1 MNSQNTPM
9 HIRLWHRDFWL
20 MAMANLLLTIAVYVL
35 IPVMPG
41 WLMQTENFT
50 IQETGVI
57 MGAFGVGIFL
67 FGSFTSY
74 LVQRFRRNI
83 ACIWAIMLMAALLGW
98 LYYLDLQKSQFFD
111 FHVLLVQ
118 RLALGAAFG
127 VSQMIL
133 SSTLIIDTCESFQRT
148 EANHS
153 SSWFSR
159 FALSIGPLTGII
171 VGSLSGFDTVLLVAI
186 GCSLAAIIFIILVH
200 FPFRTPDENVRVVSL
215 DRFFLPQGWPLTLN
229 LIVVTFVMGL
239 LLSTVT
245 TTGRY
250 GIATYGTPELF
261 YVMMMVGFLV
271 ALLAQRF
278 VFRDADLESEVITG
292 LVLIGMAVLMML
304 TRQQTIVS
312 FAAPMFIGFGLGII
326 GSRFLLFFIKLS
338 RHCQRGTAQSTF
350 FLAWECGLAIGV
362 GVGYALLEQQM
373 GSVLQVSLVTTV
385 AALLFYHFFTH
396 GWYLRH
402 KNR

>member
-1 MNSQNTPM
+1 MNTQNTPV

-20 MAMANLLLTIAVYVL
+20 MAMANLLLTVAVYVL
-35 IPVMPG
+35 IPVMPK

-50 IQETGVI
+50 LQETGMI

-67 FGSFTSY
+67 FGCFTSY
-74 LVQRFRRNI
+74 LVQRFRRNV
-83 ACIWAIMLMAALLGW
+83 ACIWAIMLMAAMLGW

-111 FHVLLVQ
+111 MRILLAQ

-127 VSQMIL
+127 VAQMIL

-153 SSWFSR
+153 ASWFSR

-171 VGSLSGFDTVLLVAI
+171 VDRMFGFDKVLLVSI
-186 GCSLAAIIFIILVH
+186 GCTLVAIIFILLVH
-200 FPFRTPDENVRVVSL
+200 FPFRTPEENVKVVSM
-215 DRFFLPQGWPLTLN
+215 DRFFMPKGWPLILN
-229 LIVVTFVMGL
+229 LMVVTFVMGM
-239 LLSTVT
+239 LLSTMMS
-245 TTGRY
+245 
-250 GIATYGTPELF
+250 ELF
-261 YVMMMVGFLV
+261 YGMVMVGFFV

-278 VFRDADLESEVITG
+278 VFRDAELESEVITS
-292 LVLIGMAVLMML
+292 LVLVGIAVLMML
-304 TRQQTIVS
+304 TRHQAIVS
-312 FAAPMFIGFGLGII
+312 FAAPMFIGFGLGIM

-350 FLAWECGLAIGV
+350 FLAWEFGLAMGIAL
-362 GVGYALLEQQM
+362 GYGLLEQQM
-373 GSVLQVSLVTTV
+373 GPILQISLCTTV

-396 GWYLRH
+396 GWYIRH

>member
-1 MNSQNTPM
+1 MNTQNTPV

-35 IPVMPG
+35 IPVMPK
-41 WLMQTENFT
+41 WLMQTENLT
-50 IQETGVI
+50 IQETGMI

-67 FGSFTSY
+67 FGCFTSY

-83 ACIWAIMLMAALLGW
+83 ACIWAVVLMAALLGW

-111 FHVLLVQ
+111 FPVLLVQ

-127 VSQMIL
+127 VAQMIL

-153 SSWFSR
+153 ASWFSR
-159 FALSIGPLTGII
+159 FALSIGPLTGIL
-171 VGSLSGFDTVLLVAI
+171 VDRLAGFDKMILVAI
-186 GCSLAAIIFIILVH
+186 GCTLVAIIFILLVH
-200 FPFRTPDENVRVVSL
+200 FPFRTPEENVRVVSL
-215 DRFFLPQGWPLTLN
+215 DRFFLPQGWPLIIN
-229 LIVVTFVMGL
+229 LILVTFVMGL
-239 LLSTVT
+239 LLSTT
-245 TTGRY
+245 FS
-250 GIATYGTPELF
+250 ELF
-261 YVMMMVGFLV
+261 YVMVMLGFLV

-278 VFRDADLESEVITG
+278 VFRDAEIESEVITG
-292 LVLIGMAVLMML
+292 LVLIGVAVLMIL
-304 TRQQTIVS
+304 TRHQTVVS

-338 RHCQRGTAQSTF
+338 RHCQRGTAQSTY
-350 FLAWECGLAIGV
+350 FLAWEFGLALGV
-362 GVGYALLEQQM
+362 GMGYAVLEQQT
-373 GSVLQVSLVTTV
+373 SLVLQVGLCTTV
-385 AALLFYHFFTH
+385 VALLLYHFFTH
-396 GWYLRH
+396 GWYIRH

>member
-1 MNSQNTPM
+1 MNTQNTPV

-20 MAMANLLLTIAVYVL
+20 MAMANLLLTMAVYVL
-35 IPVMPG
+35 IPVMPA
-41 WLMQTENFT
+41 WLMQTENLT
-50 IQETGVI
+50 LQETGVT

-67 FGSFTSY
+67 LGCLTSW

-83 ACIWAIMLMAALLGW
+83 ACIWAILLMAALLGW
-98 LYYLDLQKSQFFD
+98 LYYLDMQKSQFFD
-111 FHVLLVQ
+111 VKILLVQ

-127 VSQMIL
+127 VAQMIL

-153 SSWFSR
+153 ASWFSR
-159 FALSIGPLTGII
+159 FALSLGPLTGII
-171 VGSLSGFDTVLLVAI
+171 IDRLAGFSTVLLVSL
-186 GCSLAAIIFIILVH
+186 GCTLTAIIFILLVH
-200 FPFRTPDENVRVVSL
+200 FPFRTPEENVRVVSL

-229 LIVVTFVMGL
+229 LLVVTFVTGL
-239 LLSTVT
+239 LLSTT
-245 TTGRY
+245 MS
-250 GIATYGTPELF
+250 ELF
-261 YVMMMVGFLV
+261 YVMVMVGFLV

-278 VFRDADLESEVITG
+278 AFRDADLESEVITG
-292 LVLIGMAVLMML
+292 LLMIGVALLMML
-304 TRQQTIVS
+304 TRQQAIVS

-350 FLAWECGLAIGV
+350 FLAWESGLALGIGL
-362 GVGYALLEQQM
+362 GYGLFEQQT
-373 GSVLQVSLVTTV
+373 GPLLQVSLAITV
-385 AALLFYHFFTH
+385 VALLFYHFFTH
-396 GWYLRH
+396 GWYIKH

>member
-1 MNSQNTPM
+1 MNSQNTPV

-20 MAMANLLLTIAVYVL
+20 MAMANLLLTMAVYVL
-35 IPVMPG
+35 IPVMPK
-41 WLMQTENFT
+41 WLLQTENLT
-50 IQETGVI
+50 LQETGMI

-67 FGSFTSY
+67 FGYLTSW

-83 ACIWAIMLMAALLGW
+83 ACIWAILLMAAMLGW

-111 FHVLLVQ
+111 FPILLVQ

-127 VSQMIL
+127 VAQMIL

-153 SSWFSR
+153 ASWFSR
-159 FALSIGPLTGII
+159 FALSLGPLTGII
-171 VGSLSGFDTVLLVAI
+171 VDRLAGFSIVLLVAI
-186 GCSLAAIIFIILVH
+186 GCSLVAIIFIMLVH
-200 FPFRTPDENVRVVSL
+200 FPFRTPEENVRVVSL
-215 DRFFLPQGWPLTLN
+215 DRFFLPQGWPLIIN
-229 LIVVTFVMGL
+229 LMVVTFVVGL
-239 LLSTVT
+239 LLSMMTS
-245 TTGRY
+245 
-250 GIATYGTPELF
+250 ELF
-261 YVMMMVGFLV
+261 YVMVMVGFFA

-278 VFRDADLESEVITG
+278 MFRDADLESEVITG
-292 LVLIGMAVLMML
+292 LVLTVVALLMML

-350 FLAWECGLAIGV
+350 FLSWESGLALGIGL
-362 GVGYALLEQQM
+362 GYGLLEQQS
-373 GSVLQVSLVTTV
+373 GPVLQVALVTT
-385 AALLFYHFFTH
+385 AAVLLFYHFFTH
-396 GWYLRH
+396 GWYITH

>member
-1 MNSQNTPM
+1 MNTQNTPV

-20 MAMANLLLTIAVYVL
+20 MAMANLLLTMAVYVL

-41 WLMQTENFT
+41 WLMQTENLT
-50 IQETGVI
+50 LQETGMI

-67 FGSFTSY
+67 LGYLTSW
-74 LVQRFRRNI
+74 LVQRFRRNV
-83 ACIWAIMLMAALLGW
+83 ACIWAILLMTAALGW
-98 LYYLDLQKSQFFD
+98 LYYLDTQKSQFFD
-111 FHVLLVQ
+111 FPILLVQ
-118 RLALGAAFG
+118 RFALGAAFG
-127 VSQMIL
+127 VAQMIL

-153 SSWFSR
+153 ASWFSR
-159 FALSIGPLTGII
+159 FALSLGPLTGII
-171 VGSLSGFDTVLLVAI
+171 VDRMAGFSTVLLVSI
-186 GCSLAAIIFIILVH
+186 GCTLAAIIFIRLVH
-200 FPFRTPDENVRVVSL
+200 FPFRTPEENVRVVSL

-229 LIVVTFVMGL
+229 LLVVTFVMGL
-239 LLSTVT
+239 LLSTIT
-245 TTGRY
+245 S
-250 GIATYGTPELF
+250 ELF
-261 YVMMMVGFLV
+261 YVMVMVGFLI

-278 VFRDADLESEVITG
+278 AFRDADIESEVITG
-292 LVLIGMAVLMML
+292 LLLIGVALLMML

-350 FLAWECGLAIGV
+350 FLAWESGLALGIGL
-362 GVGYALLEQQM
+362 GYGLLELQM
-373 GSVLQVSLVTTV
+373 GPMLQLALVTTV
-385 AALLFYHFFTH
+385 VALLFYHFFTH
-396 GWYLRH
+396 GWYIKH

>member
-1 MNSQNTPM
+1 MNSQNTPV

-20 MAMANLLLTIAVYVL
+20 MAMANLLLTMAVYVL
-35 IPVMPG
+35 IPVMPK
-41 WLMQTENFT
+41 WLLQTENLT
-50 IQETGVI
+50 IQETGMI

-67 FGSFTSY
+67 FGYLTSW

-83 ACIWAIMLMAALLGW
+83 ACIWAILLMAAMLGW

-111 FHVLLVQ
+111 FPILLVQ

-127 VSQMIL
+127 VAQMIL

-153 SSWFSR
+153 ASWFSR
-159 FALSIGPLTGII
+159 FALSLGPLTGII
-171 VGSLSGFDTVLLVAI
+171 VDRLSGFSTVLLVAI
-186 GCSLAAIIFIILVH
+186 GCSLVAIIFIMLVH
-200 FPFRTPDENVRVVSL
+200 FPFRTPEENVRVVSL
-215 DRFFLPQGWPLTLN
+215 DRFFLPQGWPLIIN
-229 LIVVTFVMGL
+229 LMVVTFVVGL
-239 LLSTVT
+239 LLSMT
-245 TTGRY
+245 TS
-250 GIATYGTPELF
+250 ELF
-261 YVMMMVGFLV
+261 YVMVMVGFFA

-278 VFRDADLESEVITG
+278 MFRNADLESEVITG
-292 LVLIGMAVLMML
+292 LVLTGVALLMML

-350 FLAWECGLAIGV
+350 FLSWESGLALGIGL
-362 GVGYALLEQQM
+362 GYGLLEQQS
-373 GSVLQVSLVTTV
+373 GPVLQVALVTT
-385 AALLFYHFFTH
+385 AAVLLFYHFFTH
-396 GWYLRH
+396 GWYITH

>member
-1 MNSQNTPM
+1 MNSQNTPV

-20 MAMANLLLTIAVYVL
+20 MAMANLLLTMAVYVL
-35 IPVMPG
+35 IPVMPK
-41 WLMQTENFT
+41 WLLQTENLT
-50 IQETGVI
+50 LQETGMI
-57 MGAFGVGIFL
+57 MGAFGIGIFL
-67 FGSFTSY
+67 FGYLTSW

-83 ACIWAIMLMAALLGW
+83 ACIWAILLMAAMLGW

-111 FHVLLVQ
+111 FPILLVQ

-127 VSQMIL
+127 VAQMIL

-153 SSWFSR
+153 ASWFSR
-159 FALSIGPLTGII
+159 FALSLGPLTGII
-171 VGSLSGFDTVLLVAI
+171 VDRLSGFSTVLLVAI
-186 GCSLAAIIFIILVH
+186 GCSLVAIIFIMLVH
-200 FPFRTPDENVRVVSL
+200 FPFRTPEENVRVMSL
-215 DRFFLPQGWPLTLN
+215 DRFFLPQGWPLIIN
-229 LIVVTFVMGL
+229 LMVVTFVVGL
-239 LLSTVT
+239 LLSMMTS
-245 TTGRY
+245 
-250 GIATYGTPELF
+250 ELF
-261 YVMMMVGFLV
+261 YVMVMVGFFA

-278 VFRDADLESEVITG
+278 MFRDADLESEVITG
-292 LVLIGMAVLMML
+292 LVLTVVALLMML

-350 FLAWECGLAIGV
+350 FLSWESGLALGIGL
-362 GVGYALLEQQM
+362 GYGLLEQQS
-373 GSVLQVSLVTTV
+373 GPVLQVALVTT
-385 AALLFYHFFTH
+385 AAVLLFYHFFTH
-396 GWYLRH
+396 GWYITH

>member
-1 MNSQNTPM
+1 MNTQNTPV

-20 MAMANLLLTIAVYVL
+20 MAIANLLLTVAVYAL
-35 IPVMPG
+35 IPVMPR
-41 WLMQTENFT
+41 WLMQTENLT
-50 IQETGVI
+50 LQETGMI

-67 FGSFTSY
+67 FGCFTSY

-83 ACIWAIMLMAALLGW
+83 ACVWAILLMTALLGW

-111 FHVLLVQ
+111 FQILLVQ

-127 VSQMIL
+127 VAQMIL

-153 SSWFSR
+153 ASWFSR
-159 FALSIGPLTGII
+159 FALSIGPLTGLI
-171 VGSLSGFDTVLLVAI
+171 VDRLAGFSNVLLVTI
-186 GCSLAAIIFIILVH
+186 GCSLAAIIFILLVH
-200 FPFRTPDENVRVVSL
+200 FPFRTPEENVRVVSL
-215 DRFFLPQGWPLTLN
+215 DRFFLPQGWPLTIN
-229 LIVVTFVMGL
+229 LIIVTFIMGL
-239 LLSTVT
+239 LLSTT
-245 TTGRY
+245 HS
-250 GIATYGTPELF
+250 ELF
-261 YVMMMVGFLV
+261 YGMVMVGFMAALV
-271 ALLAQRF
+271 AQRF
-278 VFRDADLESEVITG
+278 VFRDADIESEVITG
-292 LVLIGMAVLMML
+292 LVLISVALLMML

-350 FLAWECGLAIGV
+350 FLAWECGLAFGV
-362 GVGYALLEQQM
+362 GTGYGLLELQA
-373 GSVLQVSLVTTV
+373 GLVLQVSLVTAV

>member
-1 MNSQNTPM
+1 MNSQNTPV

-20 MAMANLLLTIAVYVL
+20 MAMANLLLTMAVYVL
-35 IPVMPG
+35 IPVMPK
-41 WLMQTENFT
+41 WLLQTENLT
-50 IQETGVI
+50 IQETGMI

-67 FGSFTSY
+67 FGYLTSW

-83 ACIWAIMLMAALLGW
+83 ACIWAILLMAAMLGW

-111 FHVLLVQ
+111 FPILLVQ

-127 VSQMIL
+127 VAQMIL

-153 SSWFSR
+153 ASWFSR
-159 FALSIGPLTGII
+159 FALSLGPLTGII
-171 VGSLSGFDTVLLVAI
+171 VDRLSGFSTVLLVAI
-186 GCSLAAIIFIILVH
+186 GCSLVAIIFIMLVH
-200 FPFRTPDENVRVVSL
+200 FPFRTPEENVRVVSL
-215 DRFFLPQGWPLTLN
+215 DRFFLPQGWPLIIN
-229 LIVVTFVMGL
+229 LMVVTFVVGL
-239 LLSTVT
+239 LLSMMTS
-245 TTGRY
+245 
-250 GIATYGTPELF
+250 ELF
-261 YVMMMVGFLV
+261 YVMVMVGFLA

-278 VFRDADLESEVITG
+278 MFRNADLESEVITG
-292 LVLIGMAVLMML
+292 LVLTGVALLMML

-350 FLAWECGLAIGV
+350 FLSWESGLALGIGL
-362 GVGYALLEQQM
+362 GYGLLEQQS
-373 GSVLQVSLVTTV
+373 GPVLQVALVTT
-385 AALLFYHFFTH
+385 AAVLLFYHFFTH
-396 GWYLRH
+396 GWYITH

>member
-1 MNSQNTPM
+1 MNTQNTPV

-20 MAMANLLLTIAVYVL
+20 MAMANLLLTIAVYAL

-41 WLMQTENFT
+41 WLMESENFT
-50 IQETGVI
+50 LQETGMV
-57 MGAFGVGIFL
+57 MGAFGIGIFL
-67 FGSFTSY
+67 FGCLTSW

-83 ACIWAIMLMAALLGW
+83 ACVWAIMLMVVVLGW
-98 LYYLDLQKSQFFD
+98 LYYLDMQKSQFFD
-111 FHVLLVQ
+111 FPILLVQ

-127 VSQMIL
+127 VAQMIL

-153 SSWFSR
+153 ASWFSR

-171 VGSLSGFDTVLLVAI
+171 VERIAGFDTVLLVAI
-186 GCSLAAIIFIILVH
+186 GCSMAAIIFILLVH
-200 FPFRTPDENVRVVSL
+200 FPFRTPEENVKVVSF
-215 DRFFLPQGWPLTLN
+215 DRFFLPQGWPLTVN

-239 LLSTVT
+239 LMSTT
-245 TTGRY
+245 
-250 GIATYGTPELF
+250 ASELF

-278 VFRDADLESEVITG
+278 VFRDADIESEVITG
-292 LVLIGMAVLMML
+292 LVLIGVALLMML
-304 TRQQTIVS
+304 TRHQTVVS

-350 FLAWECGLAIGV
+350 FLAWESGLALGIGL
-362 GVGYALLEQQM
+362 GYGLPEQQM
-373 GSVLQVSLVTTV
+373 DSVMKVSLVTTV
-385 AALLFYHFFTH
+385 VTLLFYHFFTH
-396 GWYLRH
+396 GWYIKH

>member
-1 MNSQNTPM
+1 MNTQNTPV

-35 IPVMPG
+35 IPVMPK
-41 WLMQTENFT
+41 WLMQTENLT
-50 IQETGVI
+50 IQETGMI

-67 FGSFTSY
+67 FGCFTSY

-83 ACIWAIMLMAALLGW
+83 ACIWAVVLMAALLGW

-111 FHVLLVQ
+111 FPVLLVQ

-127 VSQMIL
+127 VAQMIL

-153 SSWFSR
+153 ASWFSR
-159 FALSIGPLTGII
+159 FALSIGPLTGIL
-171 VGSLSGFDTVLLVAI
+171 VDRLAGFDKMILVAI
-186 GCSLAAIIFIILVH
+186 GCTLVAIIFILLVH
-200 FPFRTPDENVRVVSL
+200 FPFRTPEENVRVVSL
-215 DRFFLPQGWPLTLN
+215 DRFFLPRGWPLIIN
-229 LIVVTFVMGL
+229 LILVTFVMGL
-239 LLSTVT
+239 LLSTT
-245 TTGRY
+245 FS
-250 GIATYGTPELF
+250 ELF
-261 YVMMMVGFLV
+261 YVMVMLGFLV

-278 VFRDADLESEVITG
+278 VFRDAEIESEVITG
-292 LVLIGMAVLMML
+292 LVLIGVAVLMIL
-304 TRQQTIVS
+304 TRHQTVVS

-338 RHCQRGTAQSTF
+338 RHCQRGTAQSTY
-350 FLAWECGLAIGV
+350 FLAWEFGLALGV
-362 GVGYALLEQQM
+362 GMGYAVLEQQT
-373 GSVLQVSLVTTV
+373 SLVLQVGLCTTV
-385 AALLFYHFFTH
+385 VALLLYHFFTH
-396 GWYLRH
+396 GWYIRH

>member
-1 MNSQNTPM
+1 MNTQNTPV

-20 MAMANLLLTIAVYVL
+20 MAMANLLLTMAVYVL

-41 WLMQTENFT
+41 WLMQTENLT
-50 IQETGVI
+50 LQETGMI

-67 FGSFTSY
+67 LGYLTSW
-74 LVQRFRRNI
+74 LVQRFRRNV
-83 ACIWAIMLMAALLGW
+83 ACIWAILLMAAALGW
-98 LYYLDLQKSQFFD
+98 LYYLDTQKSQFFD
-111 FHVLLVQ
+111 FPILLVQ
-118 RLALGAAFG
+118 RFALGAAFG
-127 VSQMIL
+127 VAQMIL

-153 SSWFSR
+153 ASWFSR
-159 FALSIGPLTGII
+159 FALSLGPLTGII
-171 VGSLSGFDTVLLVAI
+171 VDRMAGFSTVLLVSI
-186 GCSLAAIIFIILVH
+186 GCTLAAIIFIRLVH
-200 FPFRTPDENVRVVSL
+200 FPFRTPEENVRVVSL

-229 LIVVTFVMGL
+229 LLVVTFVMGL
-239 LLSTVT
+239 LLSTIT
-245 TTGRY
+245 S
-250 GIATYGTPELF
+250 ELF
-261 YVMMMVGFLV
+261 YVMVMVGFLV

-278 VFRDADLESEVITG
+278 AFRDADIESEVITG
-292 LVLIGMAVLMML
+292 LLLIGVALLMML

-350 FLAWECGLAIGV
+350 FLAWESGLALGIGL
-362 GVGYALLEQQM
+362 GYGLLELQM
-373 GSVLQVSLVTTV
+373 GPMLQLALVTTV
-385 AALLFYHFFTH
+385 VALLFYHFFTH
-396 GWYLRH
+396 GWYIKH

>member
-1 MNSQNTPM
+1 MNSQNTPV

-20 MAMANLLLTIAVYVL
+20 MAMANLLLTMAVYVL
-35 IPVMPG
+35 IPVMPK
-41 WLMQTENFT
+41 WLLQTENLT
-50 IQETGVI
+50 IQETGMI

-67 FGSFTSY
+67 FGYLTSW

-83 ACIWAIMLMAALLGW
+83 ACIWAILLMAAMLGW

-111 FHVLLVQ
+111 FPILLVQ

-127 VSQMIL
+127 VAQMIL

-153 SSWFSR
+153 ASWFSR
-159 FALSIGPLTGII
+159 FALSLGPLTGII
-171 VGSLSGFDTVLLVAI
+171 VDRLSGFSTVLLVAI
-186 GCSLAAIIFIILVH
+186 GYSLVAIIFIMLVH
-200 FPFRTPDENVRVVSL
+200 FPFRTPEENVRVMSL
-215 DRFFLPQGWPLTLN
+215 DRFFLPQGWPLIIN
-229 LIVVTFVMGL
+229 LMVVTFVVGL
-239 LLSTVT
+239 LLSMT
-245 TTGRY
+245 TS
-250 GIATYGTPELF
+250 ELF
-261 YVMMMVGFLV
+261 YVMVMVGFFA

-278 VFRDADLESEVITG
+278 MFRNADLESEVITG
-292 LVLIGMAVLMML
+292 LVLTGVALLMML

-350 FLAWECGLAIGV
+350 FLSWESGLALGIGL
-362 GVGYALLEQQM
+362 GYGLLEQQS
-373 GSVLQVSLVTTV
+373 GPVLQVALVTT
-385 AALLFYHFFTH
+385 AAVLLFYHFFTH
-396 GWYLRH
+396 GWYITH

>member
-1 MNSQNTPM
+1 MNTQNTPV

-20 MAMANLLLTIAVYVL
+20 MAIANLLLTVAVYAL

-41 WLMQTENFT
+41 WLMQTENLT
-50 IQETGVI
+50 LQETGMI

-67 FGSFTSY
+67 FGCFTSY

-83 ACIWAIMLMAALLGW
+83 ACVWAILLMTALLGW

-111 FHVLLVQ
+111 FQILLVQ

-127 VSQMIL
+127 VAQMIL

-153 SSWFSR
+153 ASWFSR
-159 FALSIGPLTGII
+159 FALSIGPLTGLI
-171 VGSLSGFDTVLLVAI
+171 VDRLAGFSNVLLVTI
-186 GCSLAAIIFIILVH
+186 GCSLAAIIFILLVH
-200 FPFRTPDENVRVVSL
+200 FPFRTPEENVRVVSL
-215 DRFFLPQGWPLTLN
+215 DRFFLPQGWPLTIN
-229 LIVVTFVMGL
+229 LIIVTFIMGL
-239 LLSTVT
+239 LLSTT
-245 TTGRY
+245 HS
-250 GIATYGTPELF
+250 ELF
-261 YVMMMVGFLV
+261 YGMVMVGFMAALV
-271 ALLAQRF
+271 AQRF
-278 VFRDADLESEVITG
+278 VFWDADIESEVITG
-292 LVLIGMAVLMML
+292 LVLISVALLMML

-350 FLAWECGLAIGV
+350 FLAWECGLALGV
-362 GVGYALLEQQM
+362 GTGYGLLELQA
-373 GSVLQVSLVTTV
+373 GLVLQVSLVTAV

>member
-1 MNSQNTPM
+1 MNSQNTPV

-20 MAMANLLLTIAVYVL
+20 MAMANLLLTMAVYVL
-35 IPVMPG
+35 IPVMPK
-41 WLMQTENFT
+41 WLMQTENLT
-50 IQETGVI
+50 LQETGLV
-57 MGAFGVGIFL
+57 MGAFGIGLFL
-67 FGSFTSY
+67 FGYLTSW

-111 FHVLLVQ
+111 VSVLLVQ

-127 VSQMIL
+127 VAQMIL

-153 SSWFSR
+153 ASWFSR
-159 FALSIGPLTGII
+159 FALSLGPLTGII
-171 VGSLSGFDTVLLVAI
+171 VDRLAGFSTVLLVSI
-186 GCSLAAIIFIILVH
+186 GCAVAAIIFILLAH
-200 FPFRTPDENVRVVSL
+200 FPFRTPEENVRVVSL

-229 LIVVTFVMGL
+229 LILVTFVVGL
-239 LLSTVT
+239 LLSTT
-245 TTGRY
+245 TS
-250 GIATYGTPELF
+250 ELF
-261 YVMMMVGFLV
+261 FVMVMVGFMV
-271 ALLAQRF
+271 ALIAQRF
-278 VFRDADLESEVITG
+278 VFRDADIESEIITG
-292 LVLIGMAVLMML
+292 LILIGVALLMML

-312 FAAPMFIGFGLGII
+312 FAAPMFIGLGLGII

-350 FLAWECGLAIGV
+350 FLAWECGLALGIGL
-362 GVGYALLEQQM
+362 GYGQLEQQT
-373 GSVLQVSLVTTV
+373 SLVLQVSLVITV

-396 GWYLRH
+396 NWYIKH

>member
-1 MNSQNTPM
+1 MNSQNTPV

-20 MAMANLLLTIAVYVL
+20 MAMANLLLTMAVYVL
-35 IPVMPG
+35 IPVMPK
-41 WLMQTENFT
+41 WLLQTENLT
-50 IQETGVI
+50 LQETGMI

-67 FGSFTSY
+67 FGYLTSW

-83 ACIWAIMLMAALLGW
+83 ACIWAILLMTAMLGW

-111 FHVLLVQ
+111 FPILLVQ

-127 VSQMIL
+127 VAQMIL

-153 SSWFSR
+153 ASWFSR
-159 FALSIGPLTGII
+159 FALSLGPLTGII
-171 VGSLSGFDTVLLVAI
+171 VDRLAGFCIVLLVAI
-186 GCSLAAIIFIILVH
+186 GCSLVAIIFIMLVH
-200 FPFRTPDENVRVVSL
+200 FPFRTPEENVRVVSL
-215 DRFFLPQGWPLTLN
+215 DRFFLPQGWPLIIN
-229 LIVVTFVMGL
+229 LMVVTFVVGL
-239 LLSTVT
+239 LLSMMTS
-245 TTGRY
+245 
-250 GIATYGTPELF
+250 ELF
-261 YVMMMVGFLV
+261 YVMVMVGFFA

-278 VFRDADLESEVITG
+278 MFRDADLESEVITG
-292 LVLIGMAVLMML
+292 LVLTGVALLMML

-350 FLAWECGLAIGV
+350 FLSWESGLALGIGL
-362 GVGYALLEQQM
+362 GYGLLEQQS
-373 GSVLQVSLVTTV
+373 GPVLQVALFTTA

-396 GWYLRH
+396 GWYITH

>member
-1 MNSQNTPM
+1 MNSQNTPV

-20 MAMANLLLTIAVYVL
+20 MAMANLLLTMAVYVL
-35 IPVMPG
+35 IPVMPK
-41 WLMQTENFT
+41 WLMQTENLT
-50 IQETGVI
+50 LQETGLV
-57 MGAFGVGIFL
+57 MGAFGIGLFL
-67 FGSFTSY
+67 FGYLTSW

-111 FHVLLVQ
+111 VSVLLVQ

-127 VSQMIL
+127 VAQMIL

-153 SSWFSR
+153 ASWFSR
-159 FALSIGPLTGII
+159 FALSLGPLTGII
-171 VGSLSGFDTVLLVAI
+171 VDRLAGFSTVLLVSI
-186 GCSLAAIIFIILVH
+186 GCAVAAIIFILLVH
-200 FPFRTPDENVRVVSL
+200 FPFRTPEENVRVVSL

-229 LIVVTFVMGL
+229 LILVTFVVGL
-239 LLSTVT
+239 LLSTT
-245 TTGRY
+245 TS
-250 GIATYGTPELF
+250 ELF
-261 YVMMMVGFLV
+261 FVMVMVGFMV
-271 ALLAQRF
+271 ALIAQRF
-278 VFRDADLESEVITG
+278 VFRDADIESEIITG
-292 LVLIGMAVLMML
+292 LILIGVALLMML

-312 FAAPMFIGFGLGII
+312 FAAPMFIGLGLGII

-350 FLAWECGLAIGV
+350 FLAWECGLALGIGL
-362 GVGYALLEQQM
+362 GYGQQEQQT
-373 GSVLQVSLVTTV
+373 SLVLQVSLVITV

-396 GWYLRH
+396 NWYIKH

>member
-1 MNSQNTPM
+1 MNSQNTPV

-35 IPVMPG
+35 IPVMPE
-41 WLMQTENFT
+41 WLMQTENLT
-50 IQETGVI
+50 LQETGMI
-57 MGAFGVGIFL
+57 MGAFGIGIFL
-67 FGSFTSY
+67 FGCFTSY

-111 FHVLLVQ
+111 FPVLLVQ

-127 VSQMIL
+127 VAQMIL

-153 SSWFSR
+153 ASWFSR

-171 VGSLSGFDTVLLVAI
+171 VGRLSGFDTVLLVAV
-186 GCSLAAIIFIILVH
+186 GCALVAIIFILLVH
-200 FPFRTPDENVRVVSL
+200 FPFRTPEENVRVVSL

-239 LLSTVT
+239 LLSTIT
-245 TTGRY
+245 S
-250 GIATYGTPELF
+250 ELF
-261 YVMMMVGFLV
+261 YGMMMAGFLV

-278 VFRDADLESEVITG
+278 AFRDADIESEIITG
-292 LVLIGMAVLMML
+292 LVLIGIAVLMML

-350 FLAWECGLAIGV
+350 FLAWECGLALGIGV
-362 GVGYALLEQQM
+362 GYGLLELRTAPI
-373 GSVLQVSLVTTV
+373 LQISLCIAVV
-385 AALLFYHFFTH
+385 ALLFYHFFTH
-396 GWYLRH
+396 NWYLKH

>member
-1 MNSQNTPM
+1 MNSQNTPV

-20 MAMANLLLTIAVYVL
+20 MAMANLLLTMAVYVL
-35 IPVMPG
+35 IPVMPK
-41 WLMQTENFT
+41 WLMQTENLT
-50 IQETGVI
+50 LQETGLV
-57 MGAFGVGIFL
+57 MGAFGIGLFL
-67 FGSFTSY
+67 FGYLTSW

-111 FHVLLVQ
+111 VSVLLVQ

-127 VSQMIL
+127 VAQMIL

-153 SSWFSR
+153 ASWFSR
-159 FALSIGPLTGII
+159 FALSLGPLTGII
-171 VGSLSGFDTVLLVAI
+171 VDRLAGFSTVLLVSI
-186 GCSLAAIIFIILVH
+186 GCAVAAIIFILLVH
-200 FPFRTPDENVRVVSL
+200 FPFRTPEENVRVVSL

-229 LIVVTFVMGL
+229 LILVTFVVGL
-239 LLSTVT
+239 LLSTT
-245 TTGRY
+245 TS
-250 GIATYGTPELF
+250 ELF
-261 YVMMMVGFLV
+261 FVMVMVGFMV
-271 ALLAQRF
+271 ALIAQRF
-278 VFRDADLESEVITG
+278 VFRDADIESEIITG
-292 LVLIGMAVLMML
+292 LILIGVALLMML

-312 FAAPMFIGFGLGII
+312 FAAPMFIGLGLGII

-350 FLAWECGLAIGV
+350 FLAWECGLALGIGL
-362 GVGYALLEQQM
+362 GYGQLEQQT
-373 GSVLQVSLVTTV
+373 SLVLQVSLVITV

-396 GWYLRH
+396 NWYIKH

>member
-1 MNSQNTPM
+1 MNTQNTPV

-20 MAMANLLLTIAVYVL
+20 MAIANLLLTVAVYAL

-41 WLMQTENFT
+41 WLMQTENLT
-50 IQETGVI
+50 LQETGMI

-67 FGSFTSY
+67 FGCFTSY

-83 ACIWAIMLMAALLGW
+83 ACVCAVLLMTALLGW

-111 FHVLLVQ
+111 FQVLLVQ

-127 VSQMIL
+127 VAQMIL

-153 SSWFSR
+153 ASWFSR
-159 FALSIGPLTGII
+159 FALSIGPLTGLI
-171 VGSLSGFDTVLLVAI
+171 VDRLAGFSNVLLVTI
-186 GCSLAAIIFIILVH
+186 GCSLAAIIFILLVH
-200 FPFRTPDENVRVVSL
+200 FPFRTPEENVRLMSL
-215 DRFFLPQGWPLTLN
+215 DRFFLPQGWPLIIN
-229 LIVVTFVMGL
+229 LIIVTFIMGL
-239 LLSTVT
+239 LLSTT
-245 TTGRY
+245 HS
-250 GIATYGTPELF
+250 ELF
-261 YVMMMVGFLV
+261 YGMVMVGFMAALV
-271 ALLAQRF
+271 AQRF
-278 VFRDADLESEVITG
+278 VFRDADIESEVITG
-292 LVLIGMAVLMML
+292 LVLIGVALLMML

-350 FLAWECGLAIGV
+350 FLAWECGLALGV
-362 GVGYALLEQQM
+362 GTGYGLLELQA
-373 GSVLQVSLVTTV
+373 GLVLQVSLVTAV